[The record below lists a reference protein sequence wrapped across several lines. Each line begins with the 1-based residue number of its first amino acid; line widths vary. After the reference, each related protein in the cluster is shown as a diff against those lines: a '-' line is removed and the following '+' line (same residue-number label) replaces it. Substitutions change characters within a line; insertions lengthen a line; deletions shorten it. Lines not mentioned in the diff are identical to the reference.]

1 MMIGDASMR
10 IKLNRATKIIM
21 GWLDQLAKGIYNP
34 IVTVWSSPKGNRRH
48 ILKGVK
54 SGREHH
60 LLSDGEYR
68 EGIYRES
75 LPQTKIYYEQCPLW
89 DVERAIRIAHD
100 MGIKY
105 PVDEDGE
112 AYILSTDFLCED
124 INLKTGEITKVARSY
139 KPIDSLSIETKHPV
153 SVTRTFQKIELEYRY
168 YAEIGVKFEL
178 ITDLDISKACARH
191 LKWARKP
198 AFFTHEFIQHEE
210 AFLYS
215 FLNNWQRDPLSIL
228 EANIARTNENLHIS
242 YSDAF
247 CLFQW
252 CLWSHK
258 LPVDL
263 EQRINPLRPIVF
275 KGGR

>member
-1 MMIGDASMR
+1 MR
-10 IKLNRATKIIM
+10 IKLNKATKRLLAWIE
-21 GWLDQLAKGIYNP
+21 QFAKGNYNP
-34 IVTVWSSPKGNRRH
+34 IVTVWNSSKGNRRH
-48 ILKGVK
+48 IMEGVK

-60 LLSDGEYR
+60 FLSDGEYR

-75 LPQTKIYYEQCPLW
+75 LPQTRVYFEQFPLW
-89 DVERAIRIAHD
+89 DIERAIRIAHD

-105 PVDEDGE
+105 PVDADGE

-124 INLKTGEITKVARSY
+124 INLKTGEISKVARSY

-168 YAEIGVKFEL
+168 YKEIGVNFEL
-178 ITDLDISKACARH
+178 ITNLNISETCATN

-198 AFFTHEFIQHEE
+198 AFFVHEFIQHEE

-215 FLNNWQRDPLSIL
+215 FLNHWQRDPLNIL
-228 EANIARTNENLHIS
+228 RGNLVRTSENLNIS
-242 YSDAF
+242 YSDAL

-252 CLWSHK
+252 CLWTHK

-263 EQRINPLRPIVF
+263 EKKINPLRPISF
-275 KGGR
+275 KPGR